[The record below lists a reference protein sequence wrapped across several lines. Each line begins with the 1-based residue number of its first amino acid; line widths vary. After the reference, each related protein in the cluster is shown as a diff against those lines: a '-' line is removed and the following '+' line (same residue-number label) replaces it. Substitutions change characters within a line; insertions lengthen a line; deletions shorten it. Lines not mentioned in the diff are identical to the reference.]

1 MLKRRKVKR
10 TAYDLLTNDSG
21 EELPLMDEYLISP
34 KALTESMQEAWSMR
48 NGGKAAPDNIT
59 VDNLWLLPSDIHL
72 SGAEIELS
80 HKIGRETRLREAL
93 APIIDNFDYIII
105 DTPPSLGLLSI
116 NAMCAANW
124 VMVPVQAEYYAL
136 EGFSMLMNSIKMIQ
150 RRINR
155 NLKIFGVAMTM
166 VDARSKLSR
175 HVCDQV
181 NTKMPKKLFKTT
193 IRRLVKVA
201 EAPWSGAPTV
211 LLNKPTNSGAGAGS
225 LEYWTLAKEFHQ
237 RVMAMRREFGVNEQ
251 PRLLLDKNR

>member
-1 MLKRRKVKR
+1 
-10 TAYDLLTNDSG
+10 
-21 EELPLMDEYLISP
+21 
-34 KALTESMQEAWSMR
+34 
-48 NGGKAAPDNIT
+48 
-59 VDNLWLLPSDIHL
+59 
-72 SGAEIELS
+72 
-80 HKIGRETRLREAL
+80 
-93 APIIDNFDYIII
+93 
-105 DTPPSLGLLSI
+105 
-116 NAMCAANW
+116 MCAANW

-237 RVMAMRREFGVNEQ
+237 RVAAMRREFGVNEQ
-251 PRLLLDKNR
+251 PRLLLDRNR